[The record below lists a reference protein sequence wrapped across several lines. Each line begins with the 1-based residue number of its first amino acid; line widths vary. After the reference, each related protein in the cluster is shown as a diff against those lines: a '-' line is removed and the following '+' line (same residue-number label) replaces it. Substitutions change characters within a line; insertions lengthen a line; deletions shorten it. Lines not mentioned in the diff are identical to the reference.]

1 MSRLCRSLS
10 VAAAV
15 LSLFACSNGP
25 SSPSPGRAVVL
36 QPIEI
41 ESVVPSIDAT
51 RPASVTI
58 QVAGEL
64 GGGCD
69 SLHAIEQQRQGSSVL
84 VSITR
89 SRITGPDVF
98 CTMILKLYRERL
110 RLTGT
115 FNPGEY
121 TVRVNTVTTTF
132 RVE

>member
-1 MSRLCRSLS
+1 
-10 VAAAV
+10 VI
-15 LSLFACSNGP
+15 
-25 SSPSPGRAVVL
+25 

-41 ESVVPSIDAT
+41 ESVVPAVDAT

-58 QVAGEL
+58 QVAGLL
-64 GGGCD
+64 GNGCD
-69 SLHAIEQQRQGSSVL
+69 HIHAIEQQRQGSSVV

-89 SRITGPDVF
+89 TRVRGPDVF
-98 CTMILKLYRERL
+98 CTMLLKLYQERMG
-110 RLTGT
+110 LTGT